1 MQGSYLPT
9 ALVKLMPNY
18 ASFFADGKNTV
29 SESSFLLLRGMLPQM
44 IPFEA
49 AGNAG
54 KNDDTG
60 KKNHAA
66 GTGTETG
73 NASAAAFLSYL
84 YLRLGLGW
92 VTAAYLDGT
101 SSYADPYFHRTRVE

>member
-18 ASFFADGKNTV
+18 ARFFADGKNPV
-29 SESSFLLLRGMLPQM
+29 AESSFLLLRGMLPQI

-60 KKNHAA
+60 NKNHAA

-73 NASAAAFLSYL
+73 NAFAAAFL
-84 YLRLGLGW
+84 
-92 VTAAYLDGT
+92 
-101 SSYADPYFHRTRVE
+101 